1 MTTVNDSNTE
11 QGRPRSAGRVA
22 QFDDRTFFA
31 LIENISDVIVATDL
45 EGKVC
50 YVSPSVERMLG
61 YARYEVLR
69 RSIFDFVHPDD
80 VAAARK
86 EFEHIVANPGKTG
99 ALTPVRAW
107 HRAGSWLHVEA
118 IGKRLPE
125 GESVV
130 LSLRDITERMNSAE
144 ALRQSECK
152 LRQYW
157 QQTKV
162 AIIEWDANLRI
173 GGWNP
178 AAEKIFGYSAAEAM
192 MQDVSLIVPDEL
204 QDFVAEVGVWL
215 MGDSNTGPLTNEN
228 VTRDGRVIICDWCNT
243 AITAADGKII
253 GVVSLVED
261 VTEQRR
267 LQEQAAH
274 SQRLEMIGTMAT
286 GIAHDLTNIL
296 TPIVMIGPAL
306 RPQISNA
313 TSLAKLDALEAS
325 ANRGLDLANNILSLT
340 RGSNVERT
348 TVQSHKL
355 IAEIAQIVEEVFQE
369 SIQLKT
375 TVPEDLWLV
384 HGNSTELH
392 QVLMN
397 LCVNARDAMPNGGT
411 LEISARNVILSK
423 MQASCIPNAQAGPYV
438 EWRVA
443 DTGAGIPPEISTRI
457 FDPFFTTKE
466 RGKGSGLGLAIS
478 LRIVQ
483 SHGGAIDLQTELG
496 KGTTFKVY
504 FPVMPPSRKTQEPL
518 VTQ

>member
-1 MTTVNDSNTE
+1 MTMVNNSHGE
-11 QGRPRSAGRVA
+11 QSSTRRAGRVA
-22 QFDDRTFFA
+22 HFDDRTFFA
-31 LIENISDVIVATDL
+31 LIENISDVIIATDL

-69 RSIFDFVHPDD
+69 RSIFDFVNPDD

-86 EFEHIVANPGKTG
+86 DFEYILANPGKTG
-99 ALTPVRAW
+99 PLTPVRAW
-107 HRAGSWLHVEA
+107 HRAGRWQQIEA

-130 LSLRDITERMNSAE
+130 LSIRDITERISTAE

-162 AIIEWDANLRI
+162 AIIEWDVNLRI

-178 AAEKIFGYSAAEAM
+178 AAEKMFGYSAAEAM
-192 MQDVSLIVPDEL
+192 MQDASLVVPDEL

-215 MGDSNTGPLTNEN
+215 MGDSKTGPVTNEN
-228 VTRDGRVIICDWCNT
+228 VTRDGRVIICEWCNT
-243 AITAADGKII
+243 PILAADGKVV

-267 LQEQAAH
+267 LQEEAAQ
-274 SQRLEMIGTMAT
+274 SQRLEMIGTMAS

-296 TPIVMIGPAL
+296 SPIAMIGPAL
-306 RPQISNA
+306 RPQISSA
-313 TSLAKLDALEAS
+313 AGLAKLDALEAS
-325 ANRGLDLANNILSLT
+325 ANRGLELVNNILSLT
-340 RGSNVERT
+340 RGTKVERT
-348 TVQSHKL
+348 AVQSHKL
-355 IAEIAQIVEEVFQE
+355 VAEIAQIIEEVFPK
-369 SIQLKT
+369 SIQLNT
-375 TVPEDLWLV
+375 TVPENLWLV

-397 LCVNARDAMPNGGT
+397 LCVNARDAMPDGGA
-411 LEISARNVILSK
+411 LGISARNVILSK
-423 MQASCIPNAQAGPYV
+423 MQASSIPNAQAGPYV
-438 EWRVA
+438 EWCVA
-443 DTGAGIPPEISTRI
+443 DSGLGMTPEVLQRI

-483 SHGGAIDLQTELG
+483 SHGGAIDVQTEIG
-496 KGTTFKVY
+496 KGTTFKIY
-504 FPVMPPSRKTQEPL
+504 LPVMTPLPKTWELP
-518 VTQ
+518 VTR